1 MYIYIYTFFRFF
13 SLIGH
18 YNILNTVACK
28 SLLVIYF
35 IYSSGVLYLEYK
47 ELCPTLCNPMDYSLS
62 GSSVHGDS
70 PGKNAG
76 VGCHAL
82 LQEIF
87 PTQGLNSDLPQ
98 CKQTLYLL
106 SHQGSP
112 KILEWVAIHSSKD
125 LPHSGI
131 ELGSPLL
138 KVDSLAAELPGKP
151 NSNHTLN
158 FIHFRSLKQWL
169 TVSLAWIAFS
179 LISSYLN
186 FSCLLRGLF
195 LPETPLHVG
204 KRVMSPFL
212 LSIASTPYL
221 SYVFS
226 KILFCT
232 SHFTSLNL
240 HFFIYKLG

>member
-87 PTQGLNSDLPQ
+87 PTQGLNPGLPY
-98 CKQTLYLL
+98 CRLILCCL
-106 SHQGSP
+106 SHQGTP
-112 KILEWVAIHSSKD
+112 IILEWVAYPFSRGSSQ
-125 LPHSGI
+125 PRNQIG
-131 ELGSPLL
+131 
-138 KVDSLAAELPGKP
+138 
-151 NSNHTLN
+151 
-158 FIHFRSLKQWL
+158 
-169 TVSLAWIAFS
+169 VSCIYRWVL
-179 LISSYLN
+179 Y
-186 FSCLLRGLF
+186 
-195 LPETPLHVG
+195 
-204 KRVMSPFL
+204 K
-212 LSIASTPYL
+212 L
-221 SYVFS
+221 SYKGIPYIVVC
-226 KILFCT
+226 IC
-232 SHFTSLNL
+232 
-240 HFFIYKLG
+240 